1 MAAHPKRTQ
10 EGYLL
15 DQYYFIFA
23 RIVTLK
29 LQLMGRKPT
38 DLPKIKPPL
47 SEKVFKDA
55 RIMGKVRKN
64 SFFGGWEEQIA
75 VVGSNGL
82 AVYK

>member
-1 MAAHPKRTQ
+1 
-10 EGYLL
+10 
-15 DQYYFIFA
+15 
-23 RIVTLK
+23 
-29 LQLMGRKPT
+29 MGRKPT